1 MTTRAELDARY
12 GVALEALQVAAKA
25 KAPDL
30 EECALELQRLK
41 IKLRESK
48 RRLMERV
55 EKPEWN
61 SYPAP
66 MDLPRSAEDERFVQS
81 FGVDDAAAAT
91 AFYDKYGFVIFD
103 DILDAEE
110 CAATTA
116 EIWSYLEEQHPGLQ
130 RDDEGT
136 WEVLSAVRYG
146 LPEAQAIFTPQ
157 VVANRQ
163 NQRLYAALDAILPR
177 MPDSPGEFDSP
188 HPDPNSIVMSQD
200 RWCVYRPTIKN
211 PDWKTAENLHLDV
224 NPWTYAGLN
233 PSEIETLS
241 YSATESGGERFPLRD
256 FRIEMTAVQGAPRS
270 TGEHVQGV
278 LNLLDNRE
286 QDGGT
291 RLVPG
296 FHRCFADWVNA
307 LGSPEDNL
315 LQDGPYD
322 NWLLRRSHGGASF
335 KFSSQDPIHD
345 LSRRAPLRAGSLLL
359 WNQLVVHGS
368 RANNSEAFRLGQFVR
383 GFRAGEMTSDRAWA
397 RMRAVRH
404 QLGSAGL
411 QLSSLAPHV
420 FGVPENYLDEDADPR
435 FRHERG
441 GQVQCQVALTPES
454 LDP

>member
-1 MTTRAELDARY
+1 
-12 GVALEALQVAAKA
+12 
-25 KAPDL
+25 
-30 EECALELQRLK
+30 
-41 IKLRESK
+41 
-48 RRLMERV
+48 MERV

-81 FGVDDAAAAT
+81 FGVDNAAAAT

-103 DILDAEE
+103 DILDADE

-177 MPDSPGEFDSP
+177 MPDGPGEFDSP

-200 RWCVYRPTIKN
+200 RWCVFRPTIKN

-278 LNLLDNRE
+278 LNLWTTGSKMVAHAWFLASTAASQTGSMPWAPRRTTCSRTGPTTTSCC
-286 QDGGT
+286 DGLMGE
-291 RLVPG
+291 L
-296 FHRCFADWVNA
+296 
-307 LGSPEDNL
+307 
-315 LQDGPYD
+315 
-322 NWLLRRSHGGASF
+322 AS
-335 KFSSQDPIHD
+335 SS
-345 LSRRAPLRAGSLLL
+345 
-359 WNQLVVHGS
+359 
-368 RANNSEAFRLGQFVR
+368 
-383 GFRAGEMTSDRAWA
+383 
-397 RMRAVRH
+397 AVRIRSTTCPGVSPCA
-404 QLGSAGL
+404 LEACCFGT
-411 QLSSLAPHV
+411 SSSCTAAAPTT
-420 FGVPENYLDEDADPR
+420 PR
-435 FRHERG
+435 PSGWASLCEASER
-441 GQVQCQVALTPES
+441 AR
-454 LDP
+454 